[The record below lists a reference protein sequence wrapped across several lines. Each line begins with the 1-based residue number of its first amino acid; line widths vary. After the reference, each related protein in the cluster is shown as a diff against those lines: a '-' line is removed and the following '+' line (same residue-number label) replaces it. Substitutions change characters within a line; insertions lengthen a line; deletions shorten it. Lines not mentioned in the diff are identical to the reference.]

1 VSRALLRIVYL
12 VLSFFFLLPCNAQPN
27 EEEKLPLI
35 SVLKQLETDYGI
47 TFSYADDNLSNV
59 NIVPPPADL
68 SLDQLL
74 LYLQVQSG
82 LTFSNLNDSNIVIRK
97 LRSQTNFGTQFLDE
111 IVVTNFLTRGI
122 STKDN
127 GTVNVNPQEFGIL
140 PGLIEPDVLQ
150 TIQALPGIQSV
161 DERVSNLNV
170 RGGTHDQN
178 LILWDGIK
186 MYQSG
191 HFFGLISAFNPYLT
205 ESVLV
210 SKNGTSA
217 RYGDGT
223 SSIIDMRSSN
233 TVEEAFSGGTG
244 FNLINVD
251 VYSKIPLNDKTSM
264 MISARRSLTDLIV
277 TPTYD
282 QYFKRIFQ
290 DTDITNNPGN
300 TGNSLSKNERF
311 YFYDA
316 TFKLLY
322 DISKKDKLRF
332 NVLNIYN
339 TIDYEEQSRINDVDE
354 SLNSELTQR
363 NFAAGIEYERTFNS
377 KLSAKAQIY
386 LSNYDLY
393 ATNYD
398 IFNDQRLIQENEV
411 YDAGLKLHFN
421 YDSDDNLSWFGGYQ
435 FTEVGISNLED
446 VNNPVFRRYIK
457 EVIRSHALFNEVRF
471 NSNSGN
477 TRVRIGLRSNYIEKF
492 SELFVEPRLSFSQ
505 RFANYFRVEIL
516 GEIKSQTTSQ
526 IIDLQNDFLGVEKR
540 RWILAND
547 EDIPVL
553 ESKQISAGVHYNR
566 NKFLISLEVYLKEV
580 EGITTRSQGFQNQ
593 YQFVNAIGSYRISG
607 LDFLVNQKF
616 DNISAWL
623 GYSYSKNHY
632 TFDDLNAGKS
642 FPNNADV
649 THALTLA
656 GTYTYDNFKL
666 ALGVNWRSGK
676 PFTEPDDVTPLE
688 NNGINYKS
696 PNSSTLEDYL
706 RADLSITYDFKIGY
720 TSDAVIGL
728 SLWNVFNRSNII
740 NTYYTIDDSDM
751 INRIENQSLG
761 ITPNV
766 SFRVTF

>member
-1 VSRALLRIVYL
+1 
-12 VLSFFFLLPCNAQPN
+12 
-27 EEEKLPLI
+27 
-35 SVLKQLETDYGI
+35 
-47 TFSYADDNLSNV
+47 
-59 NIVPPPADL
+59 
-68 SLDQLL
+68 
-74 LYLQVQSG
+74 
-82 LTFSNLNDSNIVIRK
+82 
-97 LRSQTNFGTQFLDE
+97 
-111 IVVTNFLTRGI
+111 
-122 STKDN
+122 
-127 GTVNVNPQEFGIL
+127 
-140 PGLIEPDVLQ
+140 
-150 TIQALPGIQSV
+150 
-161 DERVSNLNV
+161 
-170 RGGTHDQN
+170 
-178 LILWDGIK
+178 
-186 MYQSG
+186 
-191 HFFGLISAFNPYLT
+191 
-205 ESVLV
+205 
-210 SKNGTSA
+210 
-217 RYGDGT
+217 
-223 SSIIDMRSSN
+223 
-233 TVEEAFSGGTG
+233 
-244 FNLINVD
+244 
-251 VYSKIPLNDKTSM
+251 M